1 MYIYLIKWC
10 EHWIVQNESFQVNPP
25 YIRRSQCIFEN
36 HNLSTLLLKVEP
48 YSWWWYHNH
57 WGLTQNG
64 FSQPKFK
71 TKHTKCINFW
81 DNSIY
86 SNLPQKRVQLHV
98 RIVFCFQSRY
108 YLEFPLRPKFCAY
121 IWYFEDGKNGGR
133 PKKSVA
139 ARIAS
144 LKCDCFFLK
153 PKLCC
158 LYIVLWAK

>member
-71 TKHTKCINFW
+71 TKHTKCINFL
-81 DNSIY
+81 DNSIH

-98 RIVFCFQSRY
+98 RSFKSTKWPRSISQSQMIQ
-108 YLEFPLRPKFCAY
+108 KFIFRISLATKILC
-121 IWYFEDGKNGGR
+121 IPIFDILKTEKMVVDQKNQ
-133 PKKSVA
+133 
-139 ARIAS
+139 
-144 LKCDCFFLK
+144 
-153 PKLCC
+153 
-158 LYIVLWAK
+158 